1 MSDSIGTPPTITCI
15 DAKGSPEEIGRT
27 IGHAV
32 ADSFRQAVMNNPEF
46 IGIADAFLGSDYLK
60 ALNDAARQAYPQ
72 YMIELDAMARAIGVD
87 QATLFLWN
95 CRGDLRFP
103 PETAGARL
111 KQFHDGCTTILSPG
125 DFDKGQ
131 PAIIAHNED
140 GSADFM
146 AHRYWLRAQPD
157 DAPAFDSYL
166 YPGMLPGHSV
176 AINDAG
182 LVQTINNVRAD
193 DLKPGI
199 PRHIICRAV
208 LGATSIPEAISHLRR
223 TDRASG
229 FHHSIGMMGS
239 AAPLS
244 IEAPASASV
253 IRSAD
258 APMAH
263 ANHLLDPYF
272 EKLPQTVSASSAYR
286 QQTVDAYL
294 HAGGD
299 TDTPEAV
306 LFQHG
311 GTGEQGVLR
320 RPGDGGDDY
329 GCTLVTAVFRIHAE
343 RIEWTVHADPDERH
357 ALNGSVGHTH

>member
-1 MSDSIGTPPTITCI
+1 MDSIGTPPTITCI
-15 DAKGSPEEIGRT
+15 DAKGSPEEIGHM

-32 ADSFRQAVMNNPEF
+32 ARSFRQAVLTNPEF
-46 IGIADAFLGSDYLK
+46 VAIKDHFLGTDYLQ
-60 ALNDAARQAYPQ
+60 ALNDAARRAYPKHMQ
-72 YMIELDAMARAIGVD
+72 ELDGMAEAIGVD
-87 QATLFLWN
+87 PAELFLWN

-103 PETAGARL
+103 PETAGVRL
-111 KQFHDGCTTILSPG
+111 DQFHDGCTTILGPG
-125 DFDKGQ
+125 DFDQGR
-131 PAIIAHNED
+131 PAVIAHNED

-146 AHRYWLRAQPD
+146 AHRYWLRARPD
-157 DAPAFDSYL
+157 DAPSFESYL

-208 LGATSIPEAISHLRR
+208 LEATSIPEAIGHLRR
-223 TDRASG
+223 PDRASG
-229 FHHSIGMMGS
+229 FHHSIGMPGQV
-239 AAPLS
+239 APLS
-244 IEAPASASV
+244 VEAPASASV

-272 EKLPQTVSASSAYR
+272 DKLPQTVSASSAYR
-286 QQTVDAYL
+286 QQTVDAFL
-294 HAGGD
+294 RTGGD

-311 GTGEQGVLR
+311 GAGKQGVLR

-329 GCTLVTAVFRIHAE
+329 GCTLITAVFRIHAE
-343 RIEWTVHADPDERH
+343 RVEWTVHAGPDERDVLSGH
-357 ALNGSVGHTH
+357 VGQTH